1 MYRTVI
7 VDDEMPALRYIR
19 SIIEKYAPEF
29 SVEGVFSSAAK
40 AMDYMQ
46 EHPID
51 LLITDVHMHG
61 MNGIELA
68 TRARKLDPQMH
79 IIILSGYAE
88 FEYAK
93 GAIQAA
99 VDEYMLK
106 PVSIPEMTDLLG
118 RIAQKLR
125 EEQEEH
131 VSLLLTSLA
140 SGIPCPKKA
149 VDKYLGNC
157 SYRFTLVRF
166 GNPDP
171 RMRSMLTNT
180 SLLPQ
185 SNPSFLMLRGRDD
198 NEQILLST
206 HANSSS
212 YLADLGVYMS
222 QQRAN
227 SVWTV
232 IYSLSLQHPRH
243 LQEFLREACSM
254 VASYAIIGRTQML
267 PMSKNLPA
275 IPTPQLPAAE
285 IKQLTYFVTSGK
297 NRQIKE
303 YLLDMAAQ
311 WERQQMPISYV
322 WPMLRMI
329 ANQLSTVMPSLCVR
343 LDAVLSETHETMQC
357 ASSYGELLMSFYTI
371 LFDDNNPRDKK
382 MSAEELYNHVIAY
395 IDAQYAQQLNMQ
407 SVCDEMG
414 ISRTYLSRLI
424 RKYGDTTFNAYLTHR
439 RIEAS
444 MALLQEHPEY
454 KLRDIAACV
463 GYDDPSYWGKV
474 FHQSTGLT
482 PSQYISR
489 ISESSTAQASE
500 G

>member
-29 SVEGVFSSAAK
+29 SVEGVFSGAAK
-40 AMDYMQ
+40 ALEYLE

-68 TRARKLDPQMH
+68 TRARKLDPQLH

-99 VDEYMLK
+99 VDEYLLK
-106 PVSIPEMTDLLG
+106 PVSIPEMTGLLG
-118 RIAQKLR
+118 RIAQKLQT
-125 EEQEEH
+125 ENDEH

-140 SGIPCPKKA
+140 SGIPCPRKE
-149 VDKYLGNC
+149 VDKYLGNAT
-157 SYRFTLVRF
+157 YRFTLVRF

-171 RMRSMLTNT
+171 RLKLPLTNT
-180 SLLPQ
+180 ALLPQ
-185 SNPSFLMLRGRDD
+185 TNPNFIILRGRDD

-206 HANSSS
+206 HTNSST
-212 YLADLGVYMS
+212 YLADLGVYMA
-222 QQRAN
+222 QQRSNA
-227 SVWTV
+227 VWTV
-232 IYSLSLQHPRH
+232 IYSLSLQHPRY
-243 LQEFLREACSM
+243 LPEFIREASSM
-254 VASYAIIGRTQML
+254 ISIYAIIGKTQML
-267 PMSKNLPA
+267 PLSKNMPA
-275 IPTPQLPAAE
+275 IPTPSLPAAE

-297 NRQIKE
+297 TRQIKE
-303 YLLDMAAQ
+303 YLLDMATQ
-311 WERQQMPISYV
+311 WERQQMPISYA

-329 ANQLSTVMPSLCVR
+329 ANQLSTAQPSLCVR
-343 LDAVLSETHETMQC
+343 LDAVLSETYEVMQV
-357 ASSYGELLMSFYTI
+357 ASSYGDLLMSFYTI

-382 MSAEELYNHVIAY
+382 MTAEELYNHVIAY

-482 PSQYISR
+482 PSQYISK
-489 ISESSTAQASE
+489 IGAENTAE
-500 G
+500 